1 MLLSG
6 LFGNETAEKVLLSI
20 SNYGSGYPR
29 GIAMTFGIA
38 VSQVQRQL
46 ERLERE
52 AVLSSRLVGRTRVYE
67 LNPRYLFR
75 DELEALLKKALKAL
89 PPSVIDQYFTQRR
102 RPRRRGKP
110 LVAAPFKCG

>member
-20 SNYGSGYPR
+20 VNYGSVYPR
-29 GIAMTFGIA
+29 GIAVNFGLAI
-38 VSQVQRQL
+38 SQVQRQL

-52 AVLSSRLVGRTRVYE
+52 AILSSRLIGRTRVYE

-75 DELEALLKKALKAL
+75 KELEALLKKALGNL
-89 PPSVIDQYFTQRR
+89 PKEVMDKYFTQRS
-102 RPRRRGKP
+102 P
-110 LVAAPFKCG
+110 CGG

>member
-6 LFGNETAEKVLLSI
+6 VFGNVTAEKALLSVV
-20 SNYGSGYPR
+20 NYGSSYPR
-29 GIAMTFGIA
+29 RIAATFGIS

-75 DELEALLKKALKAL
+75 DELEALLRKALRHL
-89 PPSVIDQYFTQRR
+89 PATVIEEYFTQRG
-102 RPRRRGKP
+102 RPRRRGKA
-110 LVAAPFKCG
+110 L

>member
-20 SNYGSGYPR
+20 ANYGSGYPR
-29 GIAMTFGIA
+29 GIASIFRVP
-38 VSQVQRQL
+38 VSQVQRQV

-52 AVLSSRLVGRTRVYE
+52 AILSSRLIGRTRVYE
-67 LNPRYLFR
+67 FNPRYMFR
-75 DELEALLKKALKAL
+75 EELEALLKKALKNL
-89 PPSVIDQYFTQRR
+89 PAQVMDEYFTQRA

-110 LVAAPFKCG
+110 L

>member
-6 LFGNETAEKVLLSI
+6 LFGNETAEKVLLAI
-20 SNYGSGYPR
+20 ENYGSGYPR
-29 GIAMTFGIA
+29 GIAITFGMAI
-38 VSQVQRQL
+38 SQVQRQL

-52 AVLSSRLVGRTRVYE
+52 AILSSRLVGRTRVYE

-75 DELEALLKKALKAL
+75 DELEALLKKALKSL
-89 PPSVIDQYFTQRR
+89 PVEIVEKYFTQRM

-110 LVAAPFKCG
+110 L

>member
-20 SNYGSGYPR
+20 ANYGSGYPR
-29 GIAMTFGIA
+29 GIATNFSIP

-75 DELEALLKKALKAL
+75 SELDALLKKALKSL
-89 PPSVIDQYFTQRR
+89 PSSFMDEHFTQRA

-110 LVAAPFKCG
+110 L

>member
-20 SNYGSGYPR
+20 ANYGSGYPR
-29 GIAMTFGIA
+29 GIASNFGIP

-46 ERLERE
+46 ERFERE
-52 AVLSSRLVGRTRVYE
+52 AVLSSRLVGKTRVYE
-67 LNPRYLFR
+67 FNPRYLFR
-75 DELEALLKKALKAL
+75 DELDALLKKALKSL
-89 PPSVIDQYFTQRR
+89 PPSVLEEYFTLRV

-110 LVAAPFKCG
+110 L

>member
-20 SNYGSGYPR
+20 ENYGSGYPR
-29 GIAMTFGIA
+29 AIATTFGMA
-38 VSQVQRQL
+38 LSQVQRQL

-67 LNPRYLFR
+67 FNPRYLFR
-75 DELEALLKKALKAL
+75 DELEALLKKALKKL
-89 PPSVIDQYFTQRR
+89 PGEILEKYFTKRM

-110 LVAAPFKCG
+110 L

>member
-6 LFGNETAEKVLLSI
+6 LFGNETAEKILLLI
-20 SNYGSGYPR
+20 ENYGSGYPR
-29 GIAMTFGIA
+29 GIATTFGMAI
-38 VSQVQRQL
+38 SQVQRQL

-67 LNPRYLFR
+67 FNPRYLFR
-75 DELEALLKKALKAL
+75 DELEALLKKALKSL
-89 PPSVIDQYFTQRR
+89 PAEVLERYFTQRT

-110 LVAAPFKCG
+110 L

>member
-6 LFGNETAEKVLLSI
+6 LFGNETAEKALLSI
-20 SNYGSGYPR
+20 ENDGSGYPS
-29 GIAMTFGIA
+29 GIATSFGMAI
-38 VSQVQRQL
+38 SQVQRQL

-67 LNPRYLFR
+67 FNPRYLFR
-75 DELEALLKKALKAL
+75 SELEALLKKALKNL
-89 PPSVIDQYFTQRR
+89 PVEILEKYFTKRM

-110 LVAAPFKCG
+110 L

>member
-6 LFGNETAEKVLLSI
+6 LFGNNTAEKVLLYI
-20 SNYGSGYPR
+20 ATYGLGYPS
-29 GIAMTFGIA
+29 GIAKNFHLA

-52 AVLSSRLVGRTRVYE
+52 AILSSRLMGRTRIYA

-75 DELEALLKKALKAL
+75 NELNLLLKKALKNL
-89 PPSVIDQYFTQRR
+89 PPTTLDEYFTERR
-102 RPRRRGKP
+102 RPRRSGKP
-110 LVAAPFKCG
+110 L

>member
-20 SNYGSGYPR
+20 ANYGSGYPR
-29 GIAMTFGIA
+29 GIATTFGISL
-38 VSQVQRQL
+38 SQVQRQL

-75 DELEALLKKALKAL
+75 DELAALLKRALGAL
-89 PPSVIDQYFTQRR
+89 PAATLDAYFTQRA

-110 LVAAPFKCG
+110 L

>member
-6 LFGNETAEKVLLSI
+6 LFGNETAEKVLLYFA
-20 SNYGSGYPR
+20 NYQFGYPR
-29 GIAMTFGIA
+29 GIASTFHIA

-52 AVLSSRLVGRTRVYE
+52 AILCSRLMGRMRIYE

-75 DELEALLKKALKAL
+75 SELDALLKKALNNL
-89 PPSVIDQYFTQRR
+89 PPMIINKYFTQRR
-102 RPRRRGKP
+102 RPRRRGK
-110 LVAAPFKCG
+110 LL